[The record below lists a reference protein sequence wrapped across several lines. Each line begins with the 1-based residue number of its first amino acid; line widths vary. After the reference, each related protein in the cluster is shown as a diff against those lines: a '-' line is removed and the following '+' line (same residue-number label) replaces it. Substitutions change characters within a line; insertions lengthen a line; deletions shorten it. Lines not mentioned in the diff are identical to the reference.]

1 MEAGQPPILCHIP
14 VIMAGDVVD
23 TYETSAEP
31 SACYAYESRQIVHGV
46 VTITPGR
53 CFEGPKG
60 DKGDPGASGAA
71 GPPGEPG
78 KTGPAGIAG
87 KDGRDGA
94 PGPAGPGSPLY
105 AKTVD
110 SNACGSIGC
119 TCECE
124 AGEIIASVMCLSNDG
139 TTLQP
144 GIHAGGV
151 WTASSPAPSTRMILL
166 CTKK

>member
-1 MEAGQPPILCHIP
+1 MKQPNSNSRLFPTLAILCI
-14 VIMAGDVVD
+14 AALTLG
-23 TYETSAEP
+23 
-31 SACYAYESRQIVHGV
+31 G
-46 VTITPGR
+46 

-60 DKGDPGASGAA
+60 DKGDPGAPGAA

-87 KDGRDGA
+87 KDGRGGA

-119 TCECE
+119 TSECE
-124 AGEIIASVMCLSNDG
+124 AGEIIASVTCLSSDG
-139 TTLQP
+139 TTL
-144 GIHAGGV
+144 
-151 WTASSPAPSTRMILL
+151 
-166 CTKK
+166 

>member
-1 MEAGQPPILCHIP
+1 L
-14 VIMAGDVVD
+14 DVNF
-23 TYETSAEP
+23 SC
-31 SACYAYESRQIVHGV
+31 SACRFPVQIIGALNNQMKHLSNSRRLFPTLV
-46 VTITPGR
+46 VLCVATITLGG

-60 DKGDPGASGAA
+60 DKGDPGAAGAV

-78 KTGPAGIAG
+78 KTGPAGVAG

-94 PGPAGPGSPLY
+94 PGPAGPGSAIY
-105 AKTVD
+105 AKTLD

-119 TCECE
+119 TSECE
-124 AGEIIASVMCLSNDG
+124 AGEIIASVTCLSGDG

-151 WTASSPAPSTRMILL
+151 WTASCPVPSTRMILL